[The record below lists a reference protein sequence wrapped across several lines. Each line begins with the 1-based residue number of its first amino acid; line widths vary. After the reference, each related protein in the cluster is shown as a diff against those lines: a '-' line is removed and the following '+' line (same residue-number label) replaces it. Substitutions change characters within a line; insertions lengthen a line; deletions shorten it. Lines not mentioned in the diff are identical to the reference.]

1 MSFDPVAYTGEDG
14 DEYKIFVRRKIRP
27 GDKADKEPGL
37 FGNVEID
44 WTEKNHSSFSGLL
57 GFMNTQLEEDKTGEM
72 YQYVCQ
78 NCGKDIVHKAV
89 REWEIGHRYLGGI
102 GEFCQDCV
110 KQGTISSSM
119 FPF

>member
-14 DEYKIFVRRKIRP
+14 DKWEIFVRK
-27 GDKADKEPGL
+27 GGK
-37 FGNVEID
+37 NVLLD

-57 GFMNTQLEEDKTGEM
+57 GFMNTQLKEDKTGEM

-89 REWEIGHRYLGGI
+89 REWEIGHRYLGGVD
-102 GEFCQDCV
+102 EFCRDCV